1 MIFNLNEFLLS
12 VSFALDFAEMD
23 ILGNKSNHSKRVA
36 YIAYRIGKALG
47 MSDYE
52 LLDLFSL
59 SIVHDNGINGI
70 TKDEVLQYS
79 KSNYD
84 SPASWNEDS
93 IIDPSKRILWENNKK
108 HCIVG
113 EENIANYPFYTP
125 VKDVILYHHENFD
138 GTGYFHKKGNEI
150 PLMSQIIHFADSLD
164 NYLYLPEV
172 DKEKE
177 DVINFAIINKNI
189 LFSENIVNCFVSF
202 AYTNGFWLDL
212 KNEFIDIVLSSMLPG
227 ISKDIPLEKIYE
239 LTKIYSNLVD
249 SKSTFTRTHSD
260 GLTTKAMHMADF
272 YSMDKET
279 KYKFMIAA
287 RLHDLGK
294 LAISNDILDKRGPLS
309 DVELAAMKKHT
320 YYTRIS
326 LSHVNGF
333 EEITEWASNHHEKLD
348 GTGYPYGLTE
358 KELDFNSRLM
368 ACLDIYQALT
378 EERPYRNPLTHK
390 EASMILKD
398 MATFHKIDGKILA
411 DVLHVFSDSE

>member
-1 MIFNLNEFLLS
+1 MEFNLNEFLLS
-12 VSFALDFAEMD
+12 VSFALDFVEMD

-36 YIAYRIGKALG
+36 YIAYRVGKNLG

-70 TKDEVLQYS
+70 TKDQVIENSILS
-79 KSNYD
+79 YD
-84 SPASWNEDS
+84 STSSRND
-93 IIDPSKRILWENNKK
+93 DLLYDTSKRILWENNKK
-108 HCIVG
+108 HCIIG
-113 EENIANYPFYTP
+113 EENIINYPFYTP
-125 VKDVILYHHENFD
+125 VKDVILYHHENYN

-150 PLMSQIIHFADSLD
+150 PLMSQIIHFADSID
-164 NYLYLPEV
+164 NYLYLPEADAQKQV
-172 DKEKE
+172 I
-177 DVINFAIINKNI
+177 INFAINNKNT
-189 LFSENIVNCFVSF
+189 LFSENIVDCFLLF

-212 KNEFIDIVLSSMLPG
+212 KNEFIDIALSSLLPD
-227 ISKDIPLEKIYE
+227 ISTNISLEKIFE
-239 LTKIYSNLVD
+239 FTKIYSNLVD

-272 YSMDKET
+272 YSMDNET

-309 DVELAAMKKHT
+309 DIELTTMKMHT

-326 LSHVNGF
+326 LSHVKGF

-348 GTGYPYGLTE
+348 GTGYPYGLTK

-378 EERPYRNPLTHK
+378 EERPYRKPLTHN

-398 MATFHKIDGKILA
+398 MATFNKIDGKILA
-411 DVLHVFSDSE
+411 DVLQVFSDLE